1 MKLRSSSGTSEG
13 PDQSGCID
21 GLRYDGFGYIC
32 PAPHF
37 LNLLKV
43 DGMRKLVEAT
53 KEYRQQQ
60 ICLVPANL
68 RSKEGGSG
76 KKRKLEQ
83 AEKVTASGPHALGL
97 EAQPTPPPQSAQN
110 PDNASDGNSSGDE

>member
-1 MKLRSSSGTSEG
+1 MKLRTSSGTSEG

-43 DGMRKLVEAT
+43 DGMRKIVEAT
-53 KEYRQQQ
+53 KEFRQQQ
-60 ICLVPANL
+60 ICLVPASL

-76 KKRKLEQ
+76 KKRSKLEQ
-83 AEKVTASGPHALGL
+83 AEKVTASGPHALDL
-97 EAQPTPPPQSAQN
+97 AAPPQSAQN